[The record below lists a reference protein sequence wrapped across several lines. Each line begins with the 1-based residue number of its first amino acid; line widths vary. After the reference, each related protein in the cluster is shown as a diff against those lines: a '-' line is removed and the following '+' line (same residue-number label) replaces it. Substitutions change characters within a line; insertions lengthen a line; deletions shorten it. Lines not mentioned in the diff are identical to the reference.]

1 MTMASVVPG
10 PQSLGAGGDV
20 LRAKWRWIVALG
32 VIYILAGFIALSSVV
47 LATIAKVLVV
57 GIMMLVAGVSEV
69 IHAFQVKSW
78 GKFLLW
84 IFLGLLYIVAGV
96 LTLENPLMAAVVLT
110 LVLGATLVASGVTRI
125 VLAFNMKDGAH
136 WTWVVLSGVVTL
148 VLGAVILSG
157 WLISS
162 VYVLG
167 LFLGVDLIIVGMSWV
182 RLGMDLQ
189 SRE

>member
-1 MTMASVVPG
+1 
-10 PQSLGAGGDV
+10 
-20 LRAKWRWIVALG
+20 
-32 VIYILAGFIALSSVV
+32 
-47 LATIAKVLVV
+47 
-57 GIMMLVAGVSEV
+57 
-69 IHAFQVKSW
+69 VKSW
-78 GKFLLW
+78 SKFALW
-84 IFLGLLYIVAGV
+84 ILLGLLYVVAGV
-96 LTLENPLMAAVVLT
+96 LTLENPFLAAVVLT
-110 LVLGATLVASGVTRI
+110 LVLGATLVASGFTRI

-167 LFLGVDLIIVGMSWV
+167 LFLGIDLIIVGMSWV

>member
-1 MTMASVVPG
+1 MTTASVVPG
-10 PQSLGAGGDV
+10 PRSLGADV
-20 LRAKWRWIVALG
+20 DALRAKWRWIVALG
-32 VIYILAGFIALSSVV
+32 VVYVLAGLIALSSVV

-69 IHAFQVKSW
+69 INAFQVKSW
-78 GKFLLW
+78 SKFLLW
-84 IFLGLLYIVAGV
+84 ILLGVLYVVAGV
-96 LTLENPLMAAVVLT
+96 LTLENPFLAAIVLT

-136 WTWVVLSGVVTL
+136 WTWIVLSGVVTL
-148 VLGAVILSG
+148 VLGMTILSG

-167 LFLGVDLIIVGMSWV
+167 LFLGIDLIIVGASWV
-182 RLGMDLQ
+182 RLGLDLQ
-189 SRE
+189 SRD